1 MGSSSRP
8 EDGPEGWEEASG
20 ACAQGRPSRDPR
32 CERDFLGSE
41 VGRPGCARAAPSSR
55 PGPRSRASGLGSAVA
70 PTPPTGSAQGGRQAP
85 GARGVLA
92 SPPSGDTDGA
102 APGASQGPSGSAGG
116 GLLAALR
123 ERRES
128 PGASAQAPPRRA
140 RGTGSPAVG
149 PGPERSCPRTLAREA
164 GGSGREGSPGWG
176 WGGAR
181 SRREQNVEISR
192 RQTWEPRR
200 RAQLAGDTGFPGEKA
215 GRTEVRTFSLSPIPH
230 PARGG
235 ASSTHVSG
243 KERKFQIA
251 PHPLVSDGQ
260 PGPVALKLGVKS
272 PVFLLLPP
280 TPFPP
285 PCLIGQRFSSKAV
298 AANEWAGDGDALRR
312 WGESWPSK
320 GHVRMYWRRRGE
332 WGGQEA
338 GAHSSV
344 SPEPAEIGAHKG

>member
-1 MGSSSRP
+1 MR
-8 EDGPEGWEEASG
+8 SG
-20 ACAQGRPSRDPR
+20 APVARPALREGLPRLRSRAPQ
-32 CERDFLGSE
+32 L
-41 VGRPGCARAAPSSR
+41 RPGCAVLASRPPKPRVWPRLGGRAHPSDRLGARGSPSSR
-55 PGPRSRASGLGSAVA
+55 RPRGASLATKWGHGRRCAWGLPRAEWLRGRRTAGR
-70 PTPPTGSAQGGRQAP
+70 AQGAKREP
-85 GARGVLA
+85 RG
-92 SPPSGDTDGA
+92 
-102 APGASQGPSGSAGG
+102 
-116 GLLAALR
+116 
-123 ERRES
+123 
-128 PGASAQAPPRRA
+128 SAQAPPRRA

-243 KERKFQIA
+243 KERKCQIA

>member
-1 MGSSSRP
+1 MGSP
-8 EDGPEGWEEASG
+8 P
-20 ACAQGRPSRDPR
+20 
-32 CERDFLGSE
+32 
-41 VGRPGCARAAPSSR
+41 PG
-55 PGPRSRASGLGSAVA
+55 
-70 PTPPTGSAQGGRQAP
+70 
-85 GARGVLA
+85 
-92 SPPSGDTDGA
+92 
-102 APGASQGPSGSAGG
+102 
-116 GLLAALR
+116 
-123 ERRES
+123 
-128 PGASAQAPPRRA
+128 RA

-149 PGPERSCPRTLAREA
+149 PGPERSCPRTRAREA
-164 GGSGREGSPGWG
+164 GGSGREGSQVWG

-181 SRREQNVEISR
+181 SRRERNVEISR

-243 KERKFQIA
+243 KERKCQIA

-260 PGPVALKLGVKS
+260 PGTVALKLGVKS

-280 TPFPP
+280 TPFPAP
-285 PCLIGQRFSSKAV
+285 FLIGQRFSSKAV
-298 AANEWAGDGDALRR
+298 AANEWAGHGDPLRR

-332 WGGQEA
+332 WGWAGGRRPQQRQPRAGGDWRSQGLGLRVSALGRPWAKRAAATFLRSWRTLATSTRPTRTSLEA
-338 GAHSSV
+338 A
-344 SPEPAEIGAHKG
+344 SPATVRPLESKKRKARPPPPPGLSAGFVM